1 MKKETLKHL
10 KKITRETLGP
20 VPPVKVE
27 PSEKVYKR
35 KLKHVKKSGKE
46 D

>member
-20 VPPVKVE
+20 IPPVKVE
-27 PSEKVYKR
+27 PSEKAYRR
-35 KLKHVKKSGKE
+35 KQKHLKKPDKDE
-46 D
+46 

>member
-20 VPPVKVE
+20 IPPVKVE
-27 PSEKVYKR
+27 SSEKVYKR
-35 KLKHVKKSGKE
+35 KQKHVKKSDKE

>member
-20 VPPVKVE
+20 IPPVKVE
-27 PSEKVYKR
+27 PSEKAYKR
-35 KLKHVKKSGKE
+35 KSKHVKKSGKE
-46 D
+46 E

>member
-20 VPPVKVE
+20 IPPVKVE
-27 PSEKVYKR
+27 PSEKEYKR
-35 KLKHVKKSGKE
+35 KPKHVKKSDKDE
-46 D
+46 

>member
-20 VPPVKVE
+20 IPPVKVE
-27 PSEKVYKR
+27 PSEKEYKR
-35 KLKHVKKSGKE
+35 KPKHVKKSDK
-46 D
+46 DD

>member
-20 VPPVKVE
+20 IPPVKVE
-27 PSEKVYKR
+27 PSEKAYKR
-35 KLKHVKKSGKE
+35 KPKHVKKSGKE